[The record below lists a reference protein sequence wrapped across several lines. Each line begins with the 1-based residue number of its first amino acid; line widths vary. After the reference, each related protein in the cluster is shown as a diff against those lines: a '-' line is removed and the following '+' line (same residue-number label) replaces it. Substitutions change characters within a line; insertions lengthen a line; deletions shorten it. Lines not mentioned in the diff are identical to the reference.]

1 MTAPRSSFR
10 RVQHGSA
17 LIISLILLV
26 VLVLFGISAIN
37 TGLVNLRISRNTQAA
52 TEAQAAAQR
61 VIDLKISDL
70 ATFQSPASA
79 VSTGNVDATG
89 GGTTYAVNFAQPDC
103 VYIRPAPGYSY
114 VLTPNAPKDTTW
126 RFVASATDASTG
138 TSVEVRQGVKV
149 RLGTDAV
156 CP

>member
-1 MTAPRSSFR
+1 MIPRSSLR
-10 RVQHGSA
+10 GAQRGSA

-37 TGLVNLRISRNTQAA
+37 TGLINLRISRNTQAA
-52 TEAQAAAQR
+52 AEAQMAAQR

-70 ATFQSPASA
+70 ATFNSPASA
-79 VSTGNVDATG
+79 ASTGPVDATG
-89 GGTTYAVNFAQPDC
+89 GGNTYSVSFPQPDC
-103 VYIRPAPGYSY
+103 IYIRPAPGYSY

-126 RFVASATDASTG
+126 RFVANATDATTG

-149 RLGTDAV
+149 RLGTDAA